1 MVFSAFR
8 IRFVQLLLVAFG
20 VAFILFNLRESIH
33 GADAPTQ
40 QVWSNY
46 HDWDN
51 FDAIGNET
59 LGVIIPLR
67 AAPNDTSAHDYL
79 VSKSLRHQP
88 CQPA

>member
-8 IRFVQLLLVAFG
+8 LRFVQLVLVVFG
-20 VAFILFNLRESIH
+20 VAFVLFNLQANIRT
-33 GADAPTQ
+33 APAPTQ

-51 FDAIGNET
+51 FDAIRNET
-59 LGVIIPLR
+59 LGVTIPFQ
-67 AAPNDTSAHDYL
+67 ASPDVIGAHDYL

>member
-8 IRFVQLLLVAFG
+8 LRFVQLVLVVFG
-20 VAFILFNLRESIH
+20 VAFILLNLQASIH
-33 GADAPTQ
+33 RPPAPTQ

-46 HDWDN
+46 HDWDI
-51 FDAIGNET
+51 FDAIRNET

-67 AAPNDTSAHDYL
+67 TSPTDISAHDYL
-79 VSKSLRHQP
+79 VPKSLRHQP